1 MSIPFVSFRPASYFK
16 GKNDCF
22 VFYYALN
29 PETDKL
35 ERIKIRVNHI
45 HKAAERDKYA
55 RLLCHTIN
63 DKLWAGWN
71 PFTEKMSARAV
82 TISDGID
89 KFMAVKQKETR
100 KDTMR
105 SYRSFANLFLNY
117 LREHN
122 LTMRY
127 CFQIGRD
134 LLIQYMECMELSKN
148 LSNRSYNNY
157 SAFLYTLFD
166 FFVERGYI
174 KENPAAD
181 LPRKRVDRKTR
192 TVIPPKDRE
201 RIREYFAERI
211 PNYVYVMMLCYRLFI
226 RPKEIMMLRIGFIDF
241 DACLLKIPAGIA
253 KNHCDRV
260 LGIPDEIMEYFRTLR
275 ELPPEWYIFSD
286 RNTYAP
292 GPKAN
297 APTRIAERW
306 AQMRDALNMPASYQF
321 YSLKDTGITEMLE
334 AGVPAKYVK
343 ELADHHSLEMTERYT
358 HKSDAKKILEWNTLE
373 F

>member
-1 MSIPFVSFRPASYFK
+1 MSIPFVSFRPASYHK
-16 GKNDCF
+16 GKDSF
-22 VFYYALN
+22 VYYYAVN
-29 PETDKL
+29 PETEKL
-35 ERIKIRVNHI
+35 QRVKIRVNHI
-45 HKAAERDKYA
+45 HKATDRDKYA

-71 PFTEKMSARAV
+71 PFAEKMAARAV
-82 TISDGID
+82 TISEGID
-89 KFMAVKQKETR
+89 KFLAVKQKATR

-105 SYRSFANLFLNY
+105 SYRSFCNLFLDY

-122 LTMRY
+122 LARRY
-127 CFQIGRD
+127 CFQVGREQ
-134 LLIQYMECMELSKN
+134 LLQYLECMELNKDI
-148 LSNRSYNNY
+148 SNRSYNNY

-192 TVIPPKDRE
+192 TVIPPKERA
-201 RIREYFAERI
+201 RIREYFAEHT
-211 PNYVYVMMLCYRLFI
+211 PNYIYVMMLCYRLFI

-241 DACLLKIPAGIA
+241 DSALLTIPSDIA

-260 LGIPDEIMEYFRTLR
+260 LGVPDEIMEYFRTLR
-275 ELPPEWYIFSD
+275 DLPPEWYIFSD
-286 RNTYAP
+286 RNTYSP
-292 GPKAN
+292 GPKQV

-306 AQMRDALNMPASYQF
+306 AQMRDELKMPASYQF

-358 HKSDAKKILEWNTLE
+358 HKSNAKVILEWNKLV